1 MEMIEWGRLLPGLL
15 ASLLGGGLIGLV
27 YFGGLWVTIRYVT
40 EKQGANW
47 LLLASFAGRAVV
59 AVAAFVWL
67 VNGRLPDLIA
77 TLIGFFLMRT
87 ILIRR
92 LGLKNSA

>member
-1 MEMIEWGRLLPGLL
+1 MEMVEWNRLLPGLL

-27 YFGGLWVTIRYVT
+27 YFGGLWLTIRYVT
-40 EKQGANW
+40 EKQGPNW
-47 LLLASFAGRAVV
+47 LLLASFVGRAVI

-77 TLIGFFLMRT
+77 ALIGFFLMRT

-92 LGLKNSA
+92 LGLRET